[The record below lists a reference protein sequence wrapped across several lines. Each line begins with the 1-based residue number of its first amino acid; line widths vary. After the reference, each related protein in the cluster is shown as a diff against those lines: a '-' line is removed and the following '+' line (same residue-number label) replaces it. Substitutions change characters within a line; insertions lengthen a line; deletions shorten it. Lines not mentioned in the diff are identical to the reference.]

1 MTYMKRGGMC
11 VIIYGE
17 PIITGFPLS
26 ACIISSHILQSSRSF
41 SGCFVI
47 NFGMPTPVITV
58 VLRHLLIENDRAELN
73 MYSLNI
79 FQLF

>member
-1 MTYMKRGGMC
+1 MAYMKKVGIC
-11 VIIYGE
+11 VVIYVE
-17 PIITGFPLS
+17 SIITGFPMS
-26 ACIISSHILQSSRSF
+26 AFIISSHILQSFRSF
-41 SGCFVI
+41 FGCFVI
-47 NFGMPTPVITV
+47 NFGMPNPVITV